1 MEGGLLPRG
10 VGAGGGDAAPAG
22 ARGGLVVQ
30 RRLWGK
36 PPSEVVGAESG
47 SASTVLAGGGGN
59 GFGTPSSG
67 QHGPLLALLN
77 GNEPPGALQGARV
90 GPKAADAVAPAVGSG
105 DPEEIER
112 VLRSLR
118 ASQMSLV
125 KHVGSL
131 GDALMAVHAAQ
142 VASPA
147 SSSPTSAPKT
157 PEFRRAGPAWLAPA
171 AAASV
176 FVNVAL
182 IGALLVTHLV

>member
-1 MEGGLLPRG
+1 MFSAEG
-10 VGAGGGDAAPAG
+10 
-22 ARGGLVVQ
+22 
-30 RRLWGK
+30 K
-36 PPSEVVGAESG
+36 SPSEVVGAEGG
-47 SASTVLAGGGGN
+47 SASTVLAGAGGGVN

-77 GNEPPGALQGARV
+77 GNEPPRALQGARV
-90 GPKAADAVAPAVGSG
+90 GSKAADSVAPAVGAG
-105 DPEEIER
+105 DTEEIER

-142 VASPA
+142 VAVSA
-147 SSSPTSAPKT
+147 SSAP
-157 PEFRRAGPAWLAPA
+157 PCAPQAPGLWPSGPAWLAPA
-171 AAASV
+171 AAASA

-182 IGALLVTHLV
+182 IGALLVARLA